1 MLKILHLAPQN
12 YAGVPYS
19 FYKMHLHCGDK
30 SRLITFH
37 KNSLDFPEDVCL
49 NLPLPNFSLAKKWRK
64 HTVNIRE
71 KELTPEEPQSIITT
85 PDLAPVFAPKNI
97 FEHYYFSL
105 NDLLKKNK
113 IESIIKEY
121 DLDSYDIIHY
131 DAGLDFFR
139 NASQAIKWKKQGK
152 KIVCCYFGSD
162 LRIRGIIKPLD
173 NISDLNITSEY
184 DHLKLKQD
192 LHYLFYPFDPSE
204 LPPKNNLNNETLTI
218 VHSPTNR
225 KYKGTDLIISVI
237 DRIKKEKNIN
247 FLLLENIPRPELI
260 KIKAKADISI
270 DQVGGT
276 MGGTGYG
283 KAGLETLAI
292 GIPTITNMT
301 PDYASWLPE
310 NPFTV
315 ANNQNEL
322 YSKLN
327 FLIDNPSQR
336 IESGNNGISWVKKY
350 HGFEQVNKKLFE
362 LYKLKGIV

>member
-19 FYKMHLHCGDK
+19 FYKMHLHCGDQ

-37 KNSLDFPEDVCL
+37 KNSLDFPEDICL
-49 NLPLPNFSLAKKWRK
+49 NLPLPDFSVAKKWRK
-64 HTVNIRE
+64 HTVSIRE
-71 KELTPEEPQSIITT
+71 KESPP
-85 PDLAPVFAPKNI
+85 LAPVFAPKNI
-97 FEHYYFSL
+97 FEQFYFSL

-113 IESIIKEY
+113 IEKIIKEY
-121 DLDSYDIIHY
+121 DLDNFDIIHF

-139 NASQAIKWKKQGK
+139 NSSQAIKWKKQGK

-162 LRIRGIIKPLD
+162 LRIRGIIKSLD
-173 NISDLNITSEY
+173 EISDLNITSEY
-184 DHLKLKQD
+184 DHLKLKKN

-204 LPPKNNLNNETLTI
+204 LPQKNNLNNELVTI

-237 DRIKKEKNIN
+237 DKIKKEKDIN
-247 FLLLENIPRPELI
+247 FILLENIRRHELLN
-260 KIKAKADISI
+260 IKAMADISI

-301 PDYASWLPE
+301 ADYAAWLPE
-310 NPFTV
+310 NPFIV
-315 ANNQNEL
+315 ANNQEDL
-322 YSKLN
+322 YSKLS
-327 FLIDNPSQR
+327 FLIENPEYR
-336 IESGNNGISWVKKY
+336 FDSGNNGISWVKKY

-362 LYKLKGIV
+362 LYKINGVI

>member
-19 FYKMHLHCGDK
+19 FYKMHLYCGDQ

-37 KNSLDFPEDVCL
+37 KNSLDFPEDICL
-49 NLPLPNFSLAKKWRK
+49 NLPLPNFSVAKKWRK
-64 HTVNIRE
+64 HTVSIRE
-71 KELTPEEPQSIITT
+71 QESAS
-85 PDLAPVFAPKNI
+85 LAPVFAPKNI
-97 FEHYYFSL
+97 FEQYYFFL

-113 IESIIKEY
+113 IEKIIKEY
-121 DLDSYDIIHY
+121 DLDNYDIIHF

-139 NASQAIKWKKQGK
+139 NASQAVKWKKQGK

-162 LRIRGIIKPLD
+162 LRIRGIIKSLD
-173 NISDLNITSEY
+173 EISDLNITSEY
-184 DHLKLKQD
+184 DHLKLKKD

-204 LPPKNNLNNETLTI
+204 LPSKNNTNNEFVTI

-225 KYKGTDLIISVI
+225 KYKGTGLIISVI
-237 DRIKKEKNIN
+237 DKIKKEKKIN
-247 FLLLENIPRPELI
+247 FLLLENMLRPALL
-260 KIKAKADISI
+260 KIKAQADISI

-283 KAGLETLAI
+283 KAGIESLAI

-301 PDYASWLPE
+301 TDYAAWLPE

-315 ANNQNEL
+315 ANDQNEL

-327 FLIDNPSQR
+327 FLIENPAQR

-350 HGFEQVNKKLFE
+350 HGFEQVNKKLLE
-362 LYKLKGIV
+362 LYKLIGIV